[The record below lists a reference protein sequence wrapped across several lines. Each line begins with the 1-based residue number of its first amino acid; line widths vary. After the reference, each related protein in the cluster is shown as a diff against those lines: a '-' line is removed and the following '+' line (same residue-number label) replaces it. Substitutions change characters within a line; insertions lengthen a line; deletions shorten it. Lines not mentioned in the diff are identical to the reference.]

1 MSEIKE
7 FKRPGENTARKSEI
21 PTDPVRT
28 AVQKTYK
35 LFINGNFPRTESGR
49 YIPVQDRHGVHFANV
64 CRASR
69 KDVRDATLAART
81 AFTNWSATAAYT
93 RGQILYRMAEILEDR
108 RRQFENELE
117 RLGATEHE
125 AIEELNRSIDRLV
138 HFAGWS
144 DKFQQI
150 AATVNPV
157 ASSHFVFSV
166 PEPTGVVAGIAR
178 GSLPLLTLVSLI
190 APIIVSGN
198 TCVCLPDE
206 SNPLTAITFAEV
218 LQAADLPA
226 GVVNILTGL
235 HEELI
240 SHFTLHM
247 DINAVMGL
255 GLDAET
261 VQRIQEDAACNV
273 KRTYLKPA
281 TWISDPDAESPYP
294 ILALTE
300 TKTTWHPIGR

>member
-7 FKRPGENTARKSEI
+7 FKRPAENTVRRSEI
-21 PTDPVRT
+21 PLEPART

-49 YIPVQDRHGVHFANV
+49 CMPVHDRDGTLFANA

-69 KDVRDATLAART
+69 KDVRDAAQAARS
-81 AFTNWSATAAYT
+81 AFTKWSATAAYT
-93 RGQILYRMAEILEDR
+93 RGQILYRIAEILEDR
-108 RRQFENELE
+108 RRQFEYELK
-117 RLGATEHE
+117 RFGATEKD
-125 AIEELNRSIDRLV
+125 AAEELNQSIDRLV

-150 AATVNPV
+150 ASTVNPV

-166 PEPTGVVAGIAR
+166 PEPTGVVAGIAS
-178 GSLPLLTLVSLI
+178 GPAPLLTLVSLI
-190 APIIVSGN
+190 APILVSGN
-198 TCVCLPDE
+198 TCICLPDE
-206 SNPLTAITFAEV
+206 TNPLSAITFAEV
-218 LQAADLPA
+218 LQAADVPA

-235 HEELI
+235 HEELV
-240 SHFTLHM
+240 SHLTLHM

-255 GLDAET
+255 GLNAET
-261 VQRIQEDAACNV
+261 MQLIRENAACNV

-281 TWISDPDAESPYP
+281 PWINDPDAESPYP